1 MGFGAGFDRFVETGP
16 AVGNIRF
23 DPSRKPRAQWL
34 PSGAR
39 RFAHETRRLA
49 RAAKPSGDSG
59 AIAAIAAFRAWMRDR
74 DGTRPFFAFFNF
86 MEPHLPYSPSGRHA
100 PAGLGRRLRGA
111 RLVARLSNDFTLRY
125 NLGLEELAAGDLAL
139 LQELYRGEVAG
150 LDERLTDLRAAA
162 GNSVIVTVGDHG
174 ENLGDH
180 HQLGHQTSV
189 ADTLLHVP
197 LVVSG
202 MGIERGTWTEP
213 VSTAAV
219 AGTLL
224 ELAGQNGVAGPT
236 LFEVQAPAAVV
247 SQYESA
253 YVEAAGAR
261 ALADGPLAS
270 NREAVRS
277 LKTRANA
284 VRIGQ
289 VKLVARSDG
298 SKAVFD
304 LEADPAE
311 ERDVAADRPDLLRR
325 FADVPLWLD
334 PPVAAAPSDG
344 QPQSQELAEIEQR
357 LESLGYL

>member
-1 MGFGAGFDRFVETGP
+1 
-16 AVGNIRF
+16 
-23 DPSRKPRAQWL
+23 
-34 PSGAR
+34 
-39 RFAHETRRLA
+39 
-49 RAAKPSGDSG
+49 
-59 AIAAIAAFRAWMRDR
+59 MRDR

-100 PAGLGRRLRGA
+100 PSALGERLRGA

-125 NLGLEELAAGDLAL
+125 NLRLEELAPGDLAL
-139 LQELYRGEVAG
+139 LRVLYRGEITG
-150 LDERLTDLRAAA
+150 LDERLTDLRIAA
-162 GNSVIVTVGDHG
+162 GDSVIVTVGDHG

-202 MGIERGTWTEP
+202 RGIERGTQTEP

-224 ELAGQNGVAGPT
+224 QLAGQGGVAGPT
-236 LFEVQAPAAVV
+236 LFEPAPPSTLV

-270 NREAVRS
+270 NRQAGRV

-284 VRIGQ
+284 VRIGHIKM
-289 VKLVARSDG
+289 VVRSDG
-298 SKAVFD
+298 SRSVFD

-311 ERDVAADRPDLLRR
+311 ERDIAADRPDLLRR

-334 PPVAAAPSDG
+334 PPAAPAPSDDL
-344 QPQSQELAEIEQR
+344 PQSEELAEIEQR